1 MSGKTKTKNKKRDFK
16 KIVTGDRKARNAKR
30 RRHDFAGK
38 TSFGVTVEG
47 TFAYS
52 GRGFGFCI
60 PDEDY
65 GRTEGEMGDCLMM
78 VGEFN
83 IQSSME
89 VDGKAVRR

>member
-30 RRHDFAGK
+30 KRHDFANK

-65 GRTEGEMGDCLMM
+65 GLPDVFIPPRMTMGAMSGDRITVKLNGRAEGE
-78 VGEFN
+78 
-83 IQSSME
+83 
-89 VDGKAVRR
+89 